1 MLSALSSRRI
11 AVTVAGAALISMTAA
26 CGGSANA
33 EACASATKLMTDYS
47 TSVASVGADFGKYN
61 EVNQKLS
68 DDFKAL
74 AGKADGELAS
84 ALNGFATT
92 WAAFKID
99 EKDPGASAA
108 AIQEIGKK
116 SQEAALK
123 FGSACA

>member
-1 MLSALSSRRI
+1 MLSVLSSRRI

-33 EACASATKLMTDYS
+33 ALCTEATKLMTDYT
-47 TSVASVGADFGKYN
+47 TSMASVGTDFGKYN

-68 DDFKAL
+68 ADFKAL
-74 AGKADGELAS
+74 AGKADGELAT
-84 ALNGFATT
+84 ALDGFATT

-99 EKDPGASAA
+99 EKDPAASAA
-108 AIQEIGKK
+108 AIQEISKK
-116 SQEAALK
+116 SQEATLK